1 MPNIAQVL
9 KEEIQ
14 RLAKKEVKTATT
26 PLHKTTASL
35 RRSVADLKRRLAIV
49 ERENKHLLKQAKKSM
64 GTITDDEV
72 EEARIT
78 AKMIKSM
85 RSRLG
90 LSQAKL
96 ALLLDVNSQSVYAW
110 EGKRGRLS
118 FRGDTKARI
127 VAVRKLSKSE
137 AQERLEK
144 M

>member
-14 RLAKKEVKTATT
+14 RLAKKEVKAATT
-26 PLHKTTASL
+26 PIQKTTASL
-35 RRSVADLKRRLAIV
+35 RRSVADLKRRLSVV
-49 ERENKHLLKQAKKSM
+49 ERENKQLLKQAKKTMAKVS
-64 GTITDDEV
+64 DDEV

-90 LSQAKL
+90 VSQAKL
-96 ALLLDVNSQSVYAW
+96 ALLLDVSSISVAKW
-110 EGKRGRLS
+110 EQKEGRLV

-127 VAVRKLSKSE
+127 VAVRKLSKAE
-137 AQERLEK
+137 VQERLEK